1 LRWKAQAKWNFRRRF
16 TLASTTL
23 VHGAMPKHFYQRQ
36 CEILAAALECGM
48 DSPPPAPWTY
58 AARAA
63 YFGDRVCPFCEHHNP
78 AGAYFCNDCGSP
90 LQLKPCNQCHAVNH
104 QAATNC
110 YKCGAL
116 FTTPGA
122 TPVLPAADPTPTWG
136 NTRRRR
142 RRGNRDP
149 TPAWATPGDAGVAA
163 TVTQSVLAGSALRV
177 GWRLLRPDRL
187 LLAYIA
193 TILIAG
199 AYAAYRINAA
209 KPDAM
214 GVASQPIGAGQH
226 NAPTA
231 ASAVP
236 MAVESKPAEPEPTA
250 ALQAPIPTT
259 NPEAP
264 KQASARQR
272 PVPQLQARIG
282 ATPPV
287 AKSPAA
293 ARVGAPVAEMGKARQ
308 PHPWQTMHVSLARCS
323 GDLIA
328 RIVCDQ
334 RVRRRFCEGHWGE
347 APECASRVAND
358 RGQWPP
364 WRIGSSKC
372 RG

>member
-1 LRWKAQAKWNFRRRF
+1 
-16 TLASTTL
+16 
-23 VHGAMPKHFYQRQ
+23 
-36 CEILAAALECGM
+36 M
-48 DSPPPAPWTY
+48 DSPSPPPWSY

-63 YFGDRVCPFCEHHNP
+63 YFGDRVCRFCDRHNP
-78 AGAYFCNDCGSP
+78 AGARFCNDCGSP
-90 LQLKPCNQCHAVNH
+90 LHLKPCNQCGAVNH

-110 YKCGAL
+110 YKCGAECPAL
-116 FTTPGA
+116 FTTPEA
-122 TPVLPAADPTPTWG
+122 TPVLPAADPT
-136 NTRRRR
+136 
-142 RRGNRDP
+142 
-149 TPAWATPGDAGVAA
+149 TPAWATPGDVDVAA
-163 TVTQSVLAGSALRV
+163 TVTQPLFAAGPLRA
-177 GWRLLRPDRL
+177 GWCLG
-187 LLAYIA
+187 AIA

-214 GVASQPIGAGQH
+214 GVASQPIGADEH
-226 NAPTA
+226 NVPTA

-236 MAVESKPAEPEPTA
+236 MAVESKPVEPKTTA
-250 ALQAPIPTT
+250 ALQAPILTT

-264 KQASARQR
+264 KRASARQR

-293 ARVGAPVAEMGKARQ
+293 ARVGAPVAETDKARQ
-308 PHPWQTMHVSLARCS
+308 PEPWQAMHVSLARCG

-358 RGQWPP
+358 RGQ
-364 WRIGSSKC
+364 
-372 RG
+372 